1 MSNFSV
7 DSILEFLKEVNS
19 CFKTPLSKKQDLNI
33 LARKFYEKA
42 TLCAVENE
50 KGITAMVAGY
60 TENLTDGMAYISV
73 VATLPSA
80 RGKGYAARCL
90 EEFIEI
96 CKAKNIQAIHL
107 YTEVDNSA
115 AIKLYKKFGF
125 VEYIKSDEPRPD
137 DLHLICR
144 LTP

>member
-1 MSNFSV
+1 M
-7 DSILEFLKEVNS
+7 EFLKEVNS

-90 EEFIEI
+90 EEFINI
-96 CKAKNIQAIHL
+96 CKIKNIQAIHL
-107 YTEVDNSA
+107 YTDADNKA
-115 AIKLYKKFGF
+115 AIGLYRKFGF
-125 VEYIKSDEPRPD
+125 VDYLAENEPRPH